1 MCRAAQNPPPN
12 KRRITRL
19 PALVAKRGHMVVNY
33 PAEWTRE
40 FRAAARAAIPKL
52 RKNRGYWPSVWRIYG
67 RALK

>member
-1 MCRAAQNPPPN
+1 
-12 KRRITRL
+12 
-19 PALVAKRGHMVVNY
+19 MVVNY